1 MQSLKASY
9 FPAFSRP
16 PSRETSSDG
25 KIEPILT
32 SAGFMNALSF
42 LVALSPVLLVLF
54 FLVILRF
61 PAIKAMPLS
70 WIIHVVL
77 AFFIWQIPMIH
88 ILAASLEGIIIAISV
103 LWIIF
108 GAIFLLNVLRH
119 TGALDS
125 IRHFFTTISPDRRVQ
140 VILIAW
146 LFNAFLEG
154 ASGFGAPAAIVA
166 PLMVAIGFPP
176 LGAVVLALI
185 SNSFPVAY
193 GSIGTT
199 FLIGLAQGL
208 QQGSDL
214 APIVTNHLGS
224 MSVME
229 FIQIASVKASLLN
242 WLPGTLLPLM
252 LSAMLTR
259 FWGENKSWK
268 EGLAIWKFALLA
280 GFTYT
285 TFALLIS
292 VFMGPEFPALLG
304 SMLALIIM
312 VILVKKG
319 ILLPKKPW
327 VFHSSA
333 PSQFVHFDKP
343 LNIPIWKAISPY
355 GIATLLLLLTRMRFL
370 PFYNW
375 LNSIQTGWTKILG
388 TEISTSFAPFYSPGA
403 VFTLTAVIS
412 IFLFRPGIRTF
423 SSAIKTTSKSL
434 IGTTIALGTAVP
446 LGRVFINSGVNGI
459 GLESMPIELA
469 SNVASLLGS
478 TWPLF
483 APFVGTLGTFISGS
497 ATFSNLMFTL
507 FQFGA
512 AVQNKLDP
520 STINALQ
527 TVGAS
532 VGNMIC
538 VVKVVAASSVVN
550 LQGSEGKIIRFT
562 MIPALLICLV
572 VGLIALILY

>member
-1 MQSLKASY
+1 
-9 FPAFSRP
+9 
-16 PSRETSSDG
+16 
-25 KIEPILT
+25 
-32 SAGFMNALSF
+32 MNALSF

-375 LNSIQTGWTKILG
+375 LNSIQTGWT
-388 TEISTSFAPFYSPGA
+388 
-403 VFTLTAVIS
+403 
-412 IFLFRPGIRTF
+412 
-423 SSAIKTTSKSL
+423 
-434 IGTTIALGTAVP
+434 
-446 LGRVFINSGVNGI
+446 
-459 GLESMPIELA
+459 
-469 SNVASLLGS
+469 
-478 TWPLF
+478 
-483 APFVGTLGTFISGS
+483 LGTFISGS

-520 STINALQ
+520 SNINALQ